1 MAVEIP
7 VIVDIDK
14 AFQDAAARV
23 GAAIKPLQRQVDAN
37 TLKLDIVIGTDD
49 EGNAI
54 TTKFSE
60 IKKGA
65 VKDMTAIRTAIEFV
79 NQQLVETAQSG
90 DKVKFTAF
98 LEAKYYLEDMVNSS
112 RIAKLEINGLAST
125 MSGLSAKIQ
134 AARTKLETTRI
145 GSPEWKEAAK
155 ELQNV
160 STEMQNV
167 ENRLVEMGMKTK
179 SVDQLNYKLGEL
191 ERKWNALGERSL
203 FDSSGNLTKKAQ
215 KMVTDYKA
223 ITKELEKQD
232 RSLRQ
237 IISDEARAE
246 ALRQKGIQTRRYE
259 NAILKSTATTM
270 RVLEEKER
278 ILSERLSRTRIGS
291 GKYQQLKR
299 DLEGVRA
306 ELDKLNGR
314 VKESTVPTLDKAN
327 SRIATL
333 VKRSLQLF
341 AIHSA
346 TRFVQNI
353 REVTAEFELQRVALG
368 SIIQD
373 TEKANS
379 LFKQIK
385 AAAVES
391 PFQIKELVTYTKQL
405 SAYRIETEDLFK
417 VTMKLAD
424 VSAGLGVDMGRLI
437 LAYGQVRAAAV
448 LRGQE
453 LRQFT
458 EAGIPLVEKLAE
470 KFTKLRQE
478 TVSTADVF
486 ELISKRAVPFE
497 MVAEIFDDMTERGGI
512 FYKMQ
517 EKQAET
523 LAGQWSNLKD
533 SLSIMYDEMGN
544 TSAVH
549 GAMEALIRDAKT
561 IFQNW
566 HLIANAVKIA
576 AIQFGALK
584 FAGLWLPNLK
594 RELALAKKAQ
604 DAFNRSLELSKYA
617 QETGSAAATRAAAR
631 QRLYSVYMRKAAMET
646 NFLTRATLQLKAVM
660 AGASWVSVL
669 ITALTALGTVIA
681 SVVIESNRLSREL
694 SKIGT
699 EGNANIDRS
708 VANFERLANQ
718 AVNAADGSREQAKA
732 QAELERTYG
741 DLIPTEQLQIEHL
754 RELKGN
760 YDSVT
765 RAIREKINEQIREQ
779 KVSTITDTYSKK
791 LSTKQ
796 QKAKKDLA
804 YFYGLDKEQIGA
816 ILEEIQKEVEKGSL
830 TIETTF
836 SERRDIFEKII
847 EDLTGQS
854 VRLVGTA
861 ETALNRV
868 LDTYLKMDNEI
879 KDVDNSMK
887 ESIGTY
893 GKFGKIAED
902 MGKSLQDIFV
912 DEKEFGAAGTFANNQ
927 EKIRQS
933 IEVYWDYLQKAFN
946 EVNATRKGQKI
957 DITQALLGDGKID
970 FDVIEKAVKE
980 SMKGGLNTRLDTFVA
995 DIRKKY
1001 EALVPSDRIANAVR
1015 EKVIEIAN
1023 QYGVS
1028 MDVAQRYFKNAETSM
1043 EDYLKSLKDAV
1054 DVNDFLLKQMEF
1066 AGYDEKALAAQR
1078 STNQFLEA
1086 LYLFFGAMAK
1096 ATGGGGGGGKS
1107 YTQDPFIAQM
1117 RERMKFMQDF
1127 KKGYEDL
1134 SKFMT
1139 EENALAK
1146 EGGFMEARGLAL
1158 GISPA
1163 EQQKAAKELS
1173 SWYESARKEVF
1184 EQARKHGATG
1194 TIESFLRQEIKDT
1207 SNKGK
1212 ALKEFQQLLQSL
1224 FDAQTD
1230 LDIDQA
1236 KKDFEDALAK
1246 LKDDIKRSEEV
1257 KNFYR
1262 DIFDLTGDEKIA
1274 SNLSLSVYGDVGKD
1288 LGQRLKDSL
1297 QGTLEEYGYAEDS
1310 DIFKTLTESAKN
1322 LDFRDVMKNIDKV
1335 PEELRTAVKEAAAAA
1350 EKYNSDI
1357 AKSYAKLLL
1366 KFDEIEQQRVNIT
1379 NQAAKDIETIE
1390 KGLDLE
1396 LKGIRENAAIED
1408 KEAAE
1413 KAARERAE
1421 AAKAGIISER
1431 DLGLKRLEREYRMFF
1446 NSVGVISNHA
1456 ARKVARTQKEM
1467 ITEQFNAGQKTL
1479 AQYKREIREIDEQLR
1494 KYENNRGI
1502 LVTYLTGGTDAAID
1516 KLSEFSDGLIAIAD
1530 SAFNKK
1536 NGSWLIE
1543 EDEKEYIDKL
1553 GKIFG
1558 GKIFG
1563 VAGRK
1568 NILEQLIKMNEGDPK
1583 KIQEALE
1590 GAAEAI
1596 KEMGANM
1603 SQGIGWADFWVSL
1616 FGNAIKGLDE
1626 LAEHSKNASGE
1637 VAEGWNDAANIFL
1650 KFGTFGLS
1658 KSSDAWDRLT
1668 ALNEKAMS
1676 GFEKFKSGDFFGA
1689 IVDNIQGWMEV
1700 FGTSTKAIDRQ
1711 IKEQSGVVDELKYQ
1725 YDRLGV
1731 AIEEAFGSDYIYN
1744 FQKQQEILQAQAEAY
1759 RKQAELEREKGKKA
1773 DEETAQGYEN
1783 SAREIEDQIK
1793 DMQGQLAEFFTGT
1806 DLTSAARD
1814 FAQAWIE
1821 AYKEFGSTTEA
1832 MREKF
1837 HDMIENMVV
1846 NSLAA
1851 QLIQGILKPVFKAID
1866 TASEDGALT
1875 AADIATI
1882 SAMIPER
1889 LNMIDGSM
1897 NTLMN
1902 QLTAA
1907 GVNLRQQAGQFTG
1920 ISRDIAGAS
1929 EESILG
1935 LSAGVNTANF
1945 YMSHL
1950 PAIAEN
1956 VAALRAYIVG
1966 DAAATVRTT
1975 ASEGPTYEDQM
1986 LSYAANLPMMRDDMY
2001 AVRSLLE
2008 KVIKPVG
2015 TAYYVSVR

>member
-7 VIVDIDK
+7 VVIDIDK
-14 AFQDAAARV
+14 AFEDAAKRV
-23 GAAIKPLQRQVDAN
+23 GRAIKPLQDYVDSETLNIRLKIDENSKKSLASILKNASLSSKQLNTALADVERQIQRIAAKKNSFNFDTGLTDKESRLIQAYTILQRKITGVGN
-37 TLKLDIVIGTDD
+37 TSTATQKIISI
-49 EGNAI
+49 NI
-54 TTKFSE
+54 T
-60 IKKGA
+60 
-65 VKDMTAIRTAIEFV
+65 
-79 NQQLVETAQSG
+79 
-90 DKVKFTAF
+90 KVKA
-98 LEAKYYLEDMVNSS
+98 
-112 RIAKLEINGLAST
+112 EIDK
-125 MSGLSAKIQ
+125 LSAKLKTADKDSARFKNLNNKLIQ
-134 AARTKLETTRI
+134 AK
-145 GSPEWKEAAK
+145 
-155 ELQNV
+155 QNL
-160 STEMQNV
+160 
-167 ENRLVEMGMKTK
+167 RG
-179 SVDQLNYKLGEL
+179 LN
-191 ERKWNALGERSL
+191 
-203 FDSSGNLTKKAQ
+203 
-215 KMVTDYKA
+215 
-223 ITKELEKQD
+223 
-232 RSLRQ
+232 
-237 IISDEARAE
+237 DE
-246 ALRQKGIQTRRYE
+246 
-259 NAILKSTATTM
+259 
-270 RVLEEKER
+270 
-278 ILSERLSRTRIGS
+278 
-291 GKYQQLKR
+291 LKR
-299 DLEGVRA
+299 MRGQDSLAGLENSLTRSNSKLVTLIKNSVR
-306 ELDKLNGR
+306 LL
-314 VKESTVPTLDKAN
+314 
-327 SRIATL
+327 
-333 VKRSLQLF
+333 

-346 TRFVQNI
+346 TRFIRNV
-353 REVTAEFELQRVALG
+353 REVTSEFELQRVALG
-368 SIIQD
+368 GIIQD
-373 TEKANS
+373 TERANQ
-379 LFKQIK
+379 LFRQIK
-385 AAAVES
+385 AAAIES
-391 PFQIKELVTYTKQL
+391 PFQIKELVSYTKQL
-405 SAYRIETEDLFK
+405 SAYRIETDNLFD
-417 VTMKLAD
+417 VTQKLAD

-437 LAYGQVRAAAV
+437 LAYGQVRAASV

-458 EAGIPLVEKLAE
+458 EAGIPLVEELAK
-470 KFTKLRQE
+470 KFSVLNGRLT
-478 TVSTADVF
+478 STGEVF
-486 ELISKRAVPFE
+486 DLISKRAVPFE

-533 SLSIMYDEMGN
+533 AVSIMYDEIGN
-544 TSAVH
+544 TTVVH
-549 GAMEALIRDAKT
+549 RAMEALISDARNLMS
-561 IFQNW
+561 NW
-566 HLIANAVKIA
+566 RQVGVIITSLVGSFASLKVATLFVKKLTVDA
-576 AIQFGALK
+576 ALAEK
-584 FAGLWLPNLK
+584 ST
-594 RELALAKKAQ
+594 LALARAQ
-604 DAFNRSLELSKYA
+604 SLEARASGRANIVRLASIASLKQYAKWMSRAATAQTVFGRSAAKLLAGFLGGGWITAVIAGLGLLIGRFISARQEAERLNKELEKISTEGSMSINRSVS
-617 QETGSAAATRAAAR
+617 
-631 QRLYSVYMRKAAMET
+631 
-646 NFLTRATLQLKAVM
+646 NFQ
-660 AGASWVSVL
+660 
-669 ITALTALGTVIA
+669 
-681 SVVIESNRLSREL
+681 
-694 SKIGT
+694 
-699 EGNANIDRS
+699 
-708 VANFERLANQ
+708 RLANA
-718 AVNAADGSREQAKA
+718 AVEAADGSDEQNKA
-732 QAELERTYG
+732 LKELERTYG
-741 DLIPTEQLQIEHL
+741 DIIPSQDLQIKKL
-754 RELKGN
+754 RALKGD
-760 YDSVT
+760 YESLT
-765 RAIREKINEQIREQ
+765 SAIEQKINMQIREQ
-779 KVSTITDTYSKK
+779 KINATTDAYAGKITKTKKGAKK
-791 LSTKQ
+791 LLQ
-796 QKAKKDLA
+796 Q
-804 YFYGLDKEQIGA
+804 YGLDKEQINSV
-816 ILEEIQKEVEKGSL
+816 LEELQKEINEGLINAESTLAEK
-830 TIETTF
+830 EDAF
-836 SERRDIFEKII
+836 ERII
-847 EDLTGQS
+847 KNLTGIVVDFGNGFRDYEGIWHQ
-854 VRLVGTA
+854 VGDTHDKA
-861 ETALNRV
+861 LKSLLAVSDVYVSLGKETDAI
-868 LDTYLKMDNEI
+868 E
-879 KDVDNSMK
+879 K
-887 ESIGTY
+887 EMTSSIGTMGVY
-893 GKFGKIAED
+893 ANSWDKLQKKIKEVTVSEQDFGKEY
-902 MGKSLQDIFV
+902 
-912 DEKEFGAAGTFANNQ
+912 TFTYKK
-927 EKIRQS
+927 EKIRREVDVLATA
-933 IEVYWDYLQKAFN
+933 IEDAFK
-946 EVNATRKGQKI
+946 ETGI
-957 DITQALLGDGKID
+957 DISEAFSKKGLINFKILNEAAESSQSWGLSGYIKKIQGVYESLVPTDKMVGVVERKFQELATSVGLSMDDVQGYLL
-970 FDVIEKAVKE
+970 
-980 SMKGGLNTRLDTFVA
+980 KGGTDMQTYAKDVKTYLEEAQTHLKNLQAQANDYQAHPFVVEPVS
-995 DIRKKY
+995 D
-1001 EALVPSDRIANAVR
+1001 EALTNANAMVKFF
-1015 EKVIEIAN
+1015 ELLT
-1023 QYGVS
+1023 QY
-1028 MDVAQRYFKNAETSM
+1028 VASW
-1043 EDYLKSLKDAV
+1043 
-1054 DVNDFLLKQMEF
+1054 
-1066 AGYDEKALAAQR
+1066 
-1078 STNQFLEA
+1078 
-1086 LYLFFGAMAK
+1086 AK
-1096 ATGGGGGGGKS
+1096 GSGGGGKS
-1107 YTQDPFIAQM
+1107 YQSDPFIAQM
-1117 RERMKFMQDF
+1117 KERMKFMQDF

-1146 EGGFMEARGLAL
+1146 EGGIMEARGMAL

-1184 EQARKHGATG
+1184 EQARRHGATG

-1262 DIFDLTGDEKIA
+1262 DIFDLTGDENIA
-1274 SNLSLSVYGDVGKD
+1274 SNLSLSVYGDAGKD
-1288 LGQRLKDSL
+1288 LGERLKDSIL
-1297 QGTLEEYGYAEDS
+1297 GTLQAYNYTEDD

-1379 NQAAKDIETIE
+1379 AQAAKDIETIE

-1431 DLGLKRLEREYRMFF
+1431 DLGLKRLDREYRMFF

-1516 KLSEFSDGLIAIAD
+1516 KLSEFSDGLVAIAD

-1603 SQGIGWADFWVSL
+1603 SQGIGWANFWVSL

-1626 LAEHSKNASGE
+1626 LAEHSRNASGE

-1711 IKEQSGVVDELKYQ
+1711 IKEQSDFVDELKYQ

-1773 DEETAQGYEN
+1773 DEETAQGYEK

-1814 FAQAWIE
+1814 FAQAWID
-1821 AYKEFGSTTEA
+1821 AYKEFGSTTDA
-1832 MREKF
+1832 MKEKF
-1837 HDMIENMVV
+1837 DEMIENMVV

-1851 QLIQGILKPVFKAID
+1851 KLIQSILDPLFKQID
-1866 TASEDGALT
+1866 AAAQDDDLT
-1875 AADIATI
+1875 AQEMGAIAAQVPGLMDQI
-1882 SAMIPER
+1882 
-1889 LNMIDGSM
+1889 NNSM
-1897 NTLMN
+1897 GTLMG
-1902 QLTAA
+1902 QLTSA
-1907 GVNLRQQAGQFTG
+1907 GINLRQQAGQFTG

-1986 LSYAANLPMMRDDMY
+1986 LGYAANLPMMRDDMY
-2001 AVRSLLE
+2001 AIRSLLE